1 MADHTS
7 IIVFMSLAYL
17 TLLLLVVA
25 GSGLIGRLTASGLS
39 GGSMTFRSTGHDR
52 DWHIRGRHRHHARFC
67 VPRVYLARPV
77 EA

>member
-25 GSGLIGRLTASGLS
+25 GSGLIGRRTAQHKAIRAIRRLYDVQEH
-39 GGSMTFRSTGHDR
+39 GS
-52 DWHIRGRHRHHARFC
+52 
-67 VPRVYLARPV
+67 
-77 EA
+77 